1 LSQKE
6 IIAKFKTVLQK
17 KDTIHN
23 ECLELLIKRGFYE
36 SSRFLMNEYFSKM
49 FSESIMQNNVRSA
62 TNYVKTEIDKKI
74 KLAHNIGKDQ
84 NIKPAWLWGQSN
96 SHIVFHVKFTYKF
109 DLTGCSDIWN
119 INFGADENKKNVY
132 LTANGIQNMTPM
144 KYNLQIPIFE
154 KVISKG
160 SYYKMNSPGIG
171 SVLLYVK
178 KEKEGNWPILY
189 NGKEEDLKKVWW
201 PFDKMFEKDM
211 EEYAKSVDYKK
222 EQPEPT
228 PSKQQ
233 GQQQAGQPTPTADGG
248 MQMNPGMKG
257 QFRDTI
263 NKMKKEQEEKK

>member
-1 LSQKE
+1 
-6 IIAKFKTVLQK
+6 
-17 KDTIHN
+17 
-23 ECLELLIKRGFYE
+23 
-36 SSRFLMNEYFSKM
+36 MNEYFSKM

-119 INFGADENKKNVY
+119 INFGVDENKKNVY

-189 NGKEEDLKKVWW
+189 HGKEEDLKRVWW